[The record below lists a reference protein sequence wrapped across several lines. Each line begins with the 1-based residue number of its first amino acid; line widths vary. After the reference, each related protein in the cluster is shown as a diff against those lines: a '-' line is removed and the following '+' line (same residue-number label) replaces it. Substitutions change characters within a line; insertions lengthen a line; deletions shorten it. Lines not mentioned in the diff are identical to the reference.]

1 MFAGAGAGALFDGG
15 GFMPSQAPDPTS
27 SPSKS
32 RGGAQ
37 RLIPLTVKQ
46 IREAFDSSDDKYNLV
61 VERSNVKLLGLVMN
75 KVERVTDVSFTL
87 DDGTGCIE
95 ISRWMN
101 EIWDSN
107 EMALIQ
113 NGMYVKVNGH
123 LKGFQGKQCVVA
135 FSVRPVVN
143 FNDIA
148 LHFLECIHA
157 HMDIAR
163 EKGQGGTPAQIHENL
178 MMTMMR
184 TPFPNVLNAYQVS
197 LQHPGNSGV
206 SGSSNDIY
214 NLVLGVLQEPSSL
227 ACEHGLH
234 IDEIVKRVGLPTT
247 KIMEVINYHVDS
259 GHIYSTIDEN
269 HFKSAC
275 TG

>member
-1 MFAGAGAGALFDGG
+1 MMFAGAGAGALFDGS
-15 GFMPSQAPDPTS
+15 GFMASQAPDPNS

-61 VERSNVKLLGLVMN
+61 VEGTYVKLLGLVMN

-87 DDGTGCIE
+87 DDGTGRIE

-107 EMALIQ
+107 EVAVIQ

-123 LKGFQGKQCVVA
+123 LKGFQGKQGVVA

-143 FNDIA
+143 FNDIP
-148 LHFLECIHA
+148 LHFLECIHV
-157 HMDIAR
+157 HMDITR
-163 EKGQGGTPAQIHENL
+163 EKA
-178 MMTMMR
+178 MM
-184 TPFPNVLNAYQVS
+184 FYFIIFV
-197 LQHPGNSGV
+197 
-206 SGSSNDIY
+206 
-214 NLVLGVLQEPSSL
+214 
-227 ACEHGLH
+227 
-234 IDEIVKRVGLPTT
+234 
-247 KIMEVINYHVDS
+247 
-259 GHIYSTIDEN
+259 YS
-269 HFKSAC
+269 
-275 TG
+275 